1 MLNGEMHGTQNIF
14 CYCTSQFFWCVR
26 PSWLILSISSP
37 YSVLP
42 PQARTEDESLWAAE
56 EGLHNFVADGDLHE
70 LHGRVR
76 RSQQPEAAANSEMHS
91 RPSLGKYTV
100 GA

>member
-1 MLNGEMHGTQNIF
+1 MHGTQNIF
-14 CYCTSQFFWCVR
+14 YFPLFCVG

-42 PQARTEDESLWAAE
+42 PQARNEDESLWAAE
-56 EGLHNFVADGDLHE
+56 EGLHNFVADDD